1 MLEISRKSL
10 ADYARTIKGLTN
22 EELHKEI
29 WMLEEHIGYLSEK
42 HEDSSYFQKFLHVA
56 KEEKETRMVS
66 QGYQ

>member
-1 MLEISRKSL
+1 MFELDRRSL
-10 ADYARTIKGLTN
+10 AGYAKTLKGLTN

-29 WMLEEHIGYLSEK
+29 WMLEEHIEYLTSI
-42 HEDSSYFQKFLHVA
+42 HEDTGYFQKFLYVA